1 MAAGLYAVTFVVSYG
16 YIEGDKRVEVAKGTA
31 AKGNR
36 PKPVAYDV
44 HYPNK

>member
-16 YIEGDKRVEVAKGTA
+16 YIEGDKRVEVAKATS
-31 AKGNR
+31 AKGKR
-36 PKPVAYDV
+36 PNPYAYDM